1 MVQGPCGETPLLITS
16 SNLSPHISE
25 KNFNMTTHR
34 SLINDGNQLKLAVQR
49 SGRLTDHSLD
59 LLRHIGLEFESYGQ
73 RLFSKARNFPLSIL
87 YARDD
92 DIPDYVGLNTVDL
105 GIVGRNLVHEQ
116 GIEVEE
122 LLALRYGYCS
132 LVVAVPNDSPIESP
146 DGLLDA
152 KIATSYPESARRFFR
167 SIGGD
172 PEIITISGSVEVAP
186 ALGLADAIVELTATG
201 SSLQLNDLRPI
212 HTILESEAVLI
223 ANPKSMLDP
232 SRREN
237 IDRIVMRMR
246 AVDAARR
253 FKYVMM
259 NAPEARLAEI
269 RAILPGLKAPTVV
282 KLDEPGWVAVHA
294 AIEED
299 LFWEKIEQLRDA
311 GASEILVSA
320 LDKLML

>member
-1 MVQGPCGETPLLITS
+1 MTSARTLIDGE
-16 SNLSPHISE
+16 
-25 KNFNMTTHR
+25 
-34 SLINDGNQLKLAVQR
+34 NQLKLAIQR
-49 SGRLTDHSLD
+49 SGRLTDHTLE
-59 LLRHIGLEFESYGQ
+59 LLRHIGLDFESYGQ
-73 RLFSKARNFPLSIL
+73 RLFSRARNFPLSIL

-92 DIPDYVGLNTVDL
+92 DIPDYVALETVDL

-116 GIEVEE
+116 GCDVAE
-122 LLALRYGYCS
+122 LLPLGYGYCS
-132 LVVAVPNDSPIESP
+132 LVVAVPGDTDITSP
-146 DGLLDA
+146 DQLLGA
-152 KIATSYPESARRFFR
+152 KIATSYPQSAKRFFE
-167 SIGGD
+167 SIGGS

-223 ANPKSMLDP
+223 ANRASMDTP
-232 SRREN
+232 ARREN
-237 IDRIVMRMR
+237 IERLVMRMK

-259 NAPEARLAEI
+259 NAPLANLDEI
-269 RAILPGLKAPTVV
+269 KQVLPGLKAPTVIP
-282 KLDEPGWVAVHA
+282 LDVEGWVAVHA

-299 LFWEKIEQLRDA
+299 VFWDKIEQLRNA

-320 LDKLML
+320 LDKLLL